1 MNRMSKMPPPP
12 DFEENPEWTEEDFAN
27 AVVVRNGVEM
37 SLKEFRL
44 VKALES
50 IKEAA
55 SRQDAKACFDLA
67 EAALK

>member
-55 SRQDAKACFDLA
+55 HRQDVKACYELA